1 MEPRRPLPMLSGEC
15 RFLSYPLSNEWV
27 LAQGD
32 EQVAFL
38 RRFPRR
44 HTSTLTL
51 ADGRTFELEPRGW
64 GTVVALEAEVERGR
78 ITRRSW
84 WGRAWDLTSATFGY
98 GLTSDVMPRRWT
110 LRVGN
115 EPVGRLAGT
124 LLSYNRLRVHTDV
137 AVPVLPLAL
146 AWHVLARPW
155 EAAAA
160 PGSLVPQQLP
170 ITEPRA

>member
-1 MEPRRPLPMLSGEC
+1 MIPGES
-15 RFLSYPLSNEWV
+15 RFLSFPFSNEWV

-32 EQVAFL
+32 RSVATL

-44 HTSTLTL
+44 HTSTVRLG
-51 ADGRTFELEPRGW
+51 DGRTFELEPQGW
-64 GTVVALEAEVERGR
+64 GTVVALEGDTERGR

-84 WGRAWDLTSATFGY
+84 WGRAWDLTSVSFGY
-98 GLTSDVMPRRWT
+98 GLTSDLVPRRWT

-115 EPVGRLAGT
+115 EPVGRFAGT
-124 LLSYNRLRVHTDV
+124 PFSYNRLRVTTDV

-160 PGSLVPQQLP
+160 PGSLVPQRLP